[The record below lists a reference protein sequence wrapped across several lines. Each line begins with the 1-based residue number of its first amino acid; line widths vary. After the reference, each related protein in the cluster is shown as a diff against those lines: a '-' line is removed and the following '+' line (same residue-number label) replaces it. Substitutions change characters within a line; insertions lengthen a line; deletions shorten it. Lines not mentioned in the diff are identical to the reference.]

1 MTSFSVVRRGRAR
14 LRIRVRVRHRS
25 RRPVR
30 IERLRQKFRKTG
42 SFEDEIEIVGLA
54 ELLAEALDAGGT
66 PEATANTDTDAETG
80 AAQADD

>member
-1 MTSFSVVRRGRAR
+1 MTMYEDG
-14 LRIRVRVRHRS
+14 
-25 RRPVR
+25 
-30 IERLRQKFRKTG
+30 RKTG

-66 PEATANTDTDAETG
+66 PEATANTDTDADAETG